1 MRLLSLRDINILSFV
16 SHLVLVLSFVPFH
29 SYCLSVLLHIA
40 SQSQRVVSW
49 TGEPVNTG
57 HQLLGSQMAGQQLEQ
72 LEARRNVD
80 DVLVD
85 LAVD

>member
-1 MRLLSLRDINILSFV
+1 MTSTAAGASSLAGQLNSWGGG
-16 SHLVLVLSFVPFH
+16 
-29 SYCLSVLLHIA
+29 
-40 SQSQRVVSW
+40 VVSW

-57 HQLLGSQMAGQQLEQ
+57 HKLLGSQMAGQQLEQ

>member
-1 MRLLSLRDINILSFV
+1 MAGQLNSWGGG
-16 SHLVLVLSFVPFH
+16 
-29 SYCLSVLLHIA
+29 
-40 SQSQRVVSW
+40 VVSW

-85 LAVD
+85 LVVD